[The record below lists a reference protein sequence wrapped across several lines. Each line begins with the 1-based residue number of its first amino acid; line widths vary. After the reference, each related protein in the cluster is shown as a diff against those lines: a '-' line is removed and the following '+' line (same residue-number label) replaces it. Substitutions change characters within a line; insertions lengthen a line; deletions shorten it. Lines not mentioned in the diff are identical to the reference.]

1 MNTTSFSTIGQRLTA
16 NGFFPFTVLLIALA
30 MLAGCVHEY
39 SDDNPVDP
47 TMIDLRVALAIN
59 IDFEIETGVEQ
70 FVQAYESL
78 FADGYRV
85 RYIVDL
91 YETPASVEAP
101 LSQRICRLTA
111 TDNAMPPD
119 GTYRFSET
127 VQLHSRHYT
136 ALVWIDFVSEE
147 SAGDLYYLTDNLQA
161 ITLAGNRP
169 YRGYHMSKDAFAASL
184 PIDLSPYRN
193 AQDIDHEVT
202 VQAKRPFALYQIVTT
217 DVAEYRAAHSSV
229 PYEDIR
235 PATTG
240 LLYEL
245 WFPMGYNTYRSV
257 PDNFDPSGIHY
268 DHEID
273 ETEAQGTE
281 AVIASDFVF
290 MNNNDAF
297 YFVDFDISTPT
308 GALISRHTHIR
319 VNLHRNR
326 RTVIRGEFLT
336 SGSGSDGV
344 GIDFNFGEEIV
355 IHIY

>member
-1 MNTTSFSTIGQRLTA
+1 MKRIFLGFISLFS
-16 NGFFPFTVLLIALA
+16 AL
-30 MLAGCVHEY
+30 LAGCIHENP
-39 SDDNPVDP
+39 DDNPVDP
-47 TMIDLRVALAIN
+47 TMIDLRVALAVN

-70 FVQAYESL
+70 FVQAYEPL

-111 TDNAMPPD
+111 TSNATMPPG

-127 VQLHSRHYT
+127 VQLHSLHYT
-136 ALVWIDFVSEE
+136 ALVWIDFVPEGNDDDFYYHT
-147 SAGDLYYLTDNLQA
+147 GDLQA
-161 ITLAGNRP
+161 VTIAGNRP
-169 YRGYHMSKDAFAASL
+169 YRGYHISKDAFAASL
-184 PIDLSPYRN
+184 PIDLTPYWN
-193 AQDIDHEVT
+193 TQDIAHEVT

-217 DVAEYRAAHSSV
+217 DVVKYRSTHSSV
-229 PYEDIR
+229 PYEAIR

-240 LLYEL
+240 LLYKL
-245 WFPMGYNTYRSV
+245 WFPMSYNTYRSV
-257 PDNFDPSGIHY
+257 PDNFDASGIHY
-268 DHEID
+268 DYEIA
-273 ETEAQGTE
+273 ETGTQDTE

-290 MNNNDAF
+290 VSGNDAF
-297 YFVDFDISTPT
+297 YFVDFDIYTPT
-308 GALISRHTHIR
+308 GALINTRHNHIR

-336 SGSGSDGV
+336 SGAGNSGGA

-355 IHIY
+355 IFI